1 MDNELL
7 VKSIR
12 ELCKKNNIAISQLE
26 GDLKFG
32 AGLISRWTK
41 NSPSLD
47 KIVDIADYFHV
58 SLDEVVGYK
67 RSFSENQTL
76 KFINSVY
83 EQTKTNELVWYAFD
97 KNHSVKFKNVYIFTE
112 ENYNGWEKEFYYSK
126 YQNGYFLFEIFYLEI
141 NFEITDT
148 VLRFYIQPDENS
160 TPVLQCEGEDI
171 LGTLWKY
178 IRPRF
183 YGTLNEVK
191 AEELKNQFI
200 LNTSK
205 TNSKDITSKNTNL
218 SDIQKV
224 LSNPDIIRLM
234 EVYNQPEFQ
243 ELQKTFSNPEFQ
255 AAMQAANQLQHYF
268 DQ

>member
-58 SLDEVVGYK
+58 SLDEVVGYR

-83 EQTKTNELVWYAFD
+83 EQTETNELVWYVFD
-97 KNHSVKFKNVYIFTE
+97 KNHPIEFENVY
-112 ENYNGWEKEFYYSK
+112 
-126 YQNGYFLFEIFYLEI
+126 
-141 NFEITDT
+141 
-148 VLRFYIQPDENS
+148 V
-160 TPVLQCEGEDI
+160 
-171 LGTLWKY
+171 
-178 IRPRF
+178 
-183 YGTLNEVK
+183 
-191 AEELKNQFI
+191 
-200 LNTSK
+200 
-205 TNSKDITSKNTNL
+205 
-218 SDIQKV
+218 
-224 LSNPDIIRLM
+224 
-234 EVYNQPEFQ
+234 
-243 ELQKTFSNPEFQ
+243 
-255 AAMQAANQLQHYF
+255 F
-268 DQ
+268 D